1 MQAIEELNKRMKA
14 RGAELKALKAQ
25 GKKVIGYFPGGY
37 FPEELALAA
46 DAVPVGL
53 NRGGDHEP
61 VEIAGAYMTR
71 WIYTFARAN
80 IGYRILG
87 TEPIFN
93 VIDEYVIPVT
103 DNHVRVLADTWDV
116 FTEMKPFRFGI
127 PHTKH
132 PWSAGYVAEGMGML
146 KDRLEKVTGNKI
158 TDDKLKEAI
167 ALCNRERELLKEISL
182 TRQSNRPPIAT
193 KDFVLLN
200 HASLILDKKLMVEKL
215 EEIAAELK
223 GKEGDQIKGLR
234 LMLMGTT
241 LAYGDH
247 RILDF
252 INAAGGTVVIEEFGE
267 GLQQYWEMVNPEGDL
282 IEALA
287 DRYFTRRVP
296 PAWFRPGTERQEFA
310 VKLARDFSVEGVVWY
325 QLMARESD
333 DFESFWFPKVLREGA
348 NVPMLKLTSDYDSV
362 ERGQF
367 STRLETFIQSIRS

>member
-287 DRYFTRRVP
+287 DRYFTHRVP